1 MRTHPSHLAFSS
13 GLSGGSLCG
22 RSGLGEVQVTCGCSH
37 LTYFVI
43 LYEYRHKTL
52 FYCGWL
58 YCASQILFFF
68 FFFTNRRFM
77 ATALGK
83 SVGAIFPTAFAHFRS
98 VSHFGNSPTVC
109 VMVACGQ

>member
-68 FFFTNRRFM
+68 FYKSKVYGNS
-77 ATALGK
+77 K

-109 VMVACGQ
+109 VMAACGQ

>member
-68 FFFTNRRFM
+68 FY
-77 ATALGK
+77 K
-83 SVGAIFPTAFAHFRS
+83 SKVY
-98 VSHFGNSPTVC
+98 GNSIGQVCWCHFSNCICSLQVC
-109 VMVACGQ
+109 VTFW